1 MKDNI
6 HPQYH
11 QATVYCGG
19 CGSTFTTGST
29 LPEIRVGVC
38 SACHPFYT
46 GQQKLLDTEG
56 RVDRFK
62 KKYGSKTAPAAA
74 AEPTPSEA

>member
-6 HPQYH
+6 HPTYH
-11 QATVYCGG
+11 EATVYCGG
-19 CGSTFTTGST
+19 CGLSFNTGAT
-29 LPEIRVGVC
+29 IPEIRVGVC
-38 SACHPFYT
+38 SKCHPFYT

-62 KKYGSKTAPAAA
+62 KKYGKIPSAAA
-74 AEPTPSEA
+74 AKPS